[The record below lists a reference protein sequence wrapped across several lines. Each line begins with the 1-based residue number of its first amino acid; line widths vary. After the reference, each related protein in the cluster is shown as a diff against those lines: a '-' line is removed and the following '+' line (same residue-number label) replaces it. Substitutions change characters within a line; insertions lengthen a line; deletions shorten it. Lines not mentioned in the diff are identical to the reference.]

1 MPGPPL
7 LERLGLRTP
16 ELRAWVLYDWA
27 NSVFMTTVLQVF
39 PIYFATVAA
48 ADLAPSLRSERFAI
62 TTSLSIALVAL
73 VSPLLGALADVGGR
87 KKSLLAAFAFLGAA
101 ATAGMV
107 FVERGDWALGAVLFG
122 LGNIGAV
129 ASIVFY
135 NALLPHI
142 ARVDEVDRTSTAGF
156 ALGYVSGG
164 LVLALN
170 LLFIQRPE
178 LFGLSGREAGFRL
191 SFLCAAVWWAA
202 FTLPVLLR
210 VPEPPAR
217 VLPGE
222 DAAAGAV
229 SRAWARLRRTLG
241 EARRHP
247 DAVLVLV
254 AFLIYNDGIN
264 TIIRMA
270 TLFGSGIGIPAGS
283 LILAILM
290 VQFVGVPF
298 AFLFGQLAGRIGAK
312 RAVLIALLVY
322 VVISLLGSRMQGTR
336 DFFVLAFLVGTVMGG
351 AQALSRSLFASM
363 VPRSQ
368 SAQLFGFFGVFDKFG
383 GVFGSALFAVMARLT
398 GSSRPAILAIAAF
411 FVVGALIL
419 SRVDVERGRR
429 AAAEG

>member
-1 MPGPPL
+1 MPAASL
-7 LERLGLRTP
+7 LERLGLRSP
-16 ELRAWVLYDWA
+16 ELRAWALYDWA

-39 PIYFATVAA
+39 PIYFVSVAA
-48 ADLAPSLRSERFAI
+48 ADLPPALRGERFAI
-62 TTSLSIALVAL
+62 ATSLSIAVVAL
-73 VSPLLGALADVGGR
+73 FSPLLGALADVGAC
-87 KKSLLAAFAFLGAA
+87 KKALLGGFAFLGAA
-101 ATAGMV
+101 ATGAM
-107 FVERGDWALGAVLFG
+107 FLVERGDWALGAVLFG
-122 LGNIGAV
+122 LGNVGAV

-142 ARVDEVDRTSTAGF
+142 ARRDEVDRVSTSGF

-170 LLFIQRPE
+170 MLFIQRPE

-191 SFLCAAVWWAA
+191 SFLCAALWWAV

-217 VLPGE
+217 ALPGE
-222 DAAAGAV
+222 DAGSGV
-229 SRAWARLRRTLG
+229 LKRAIGRLRRTLA
-241 EARRHP
+241 EAGQHP
-247 DAVLVLV
+247 DAALVLAAYLV
-254 AFLIYNDGIN
+254 YNDGIN

-270 TLFGSGIGIPAGS
+270 TTYGSEIGIAPGS

-312 RAVLIALLVY
+312 RAILLALGVYVGIAL
-322 VVISLLGSRMQGTR
+322 IGWRMQDAR
-336 DFFVLAFLVGTVMGG
+336 DFFALAFLVGMVMGG

-363 VPRSQ
+363 VPRSK
-368 SAQLFGFFGVFDKFG
+368 SAELFGFFGVFDKFG
-383 GVFGSALFAVMARLT
+383 GVIGSALFALMLRLT
-398 GSSRPAILAIAAF
+398 GSSRPAILAVAAF
-411 FVVGALIL
+411 FVIGGLIL
-419 SRVDVERGRR
+419 SRVDVERGR